1 MSRKNTCRTALRTA
15 VSNIHL
21 VDKSLIL
28 FMLILLAQS
37 AYSLFFPGDSSPLV
51 GDIDIIVRTSAAA
64 IFGYFLSSNFVLNN
78 STSVQAQSAAAVRSI
93 ETADSVPAD
102 DAAPKSQIGFLA
114 SSSSLEAGTA
124 QPTEQISQSESKP
137 ANCLQVTVAA
147 FIGLFCLVILL
158 LVRNVAQWN
167 GGLFSNSDSVTATI
181 AQMRD
186 FVSGC
191 VGFLIGYPS
200 NRSHSS

>member
-64 IFGYFLSSNFVLNN
+64 IFGYFFKQQLCFEQFYFR
-78 STSVQAQSAAAVRSI
+78 TGTVRCSC
-93 ETADSVPAD
+93 A
-102 DAAPKSQIGFLA
+102 
-114 SSSSLEAGTA
+114 
-124 QPTEQISQSESKP
+124 
-137 ANCLQVTVAA
+137 
-147 FIGLFCLVILL
+147 
-158 LVRNVAQWN
+158 
-167 GGLFSNSDSVTATI
+167 
-181 AQMRD
+181 
-186 FVSGC
+186 
-191 VGFLIGYPS
+191 
-200 NRSHSS
+200 